1 MIAWNWLGRW
11 EKLYFNR
18 LLKTGK
24 NPFDQA
30 NAHQQ
35 AIIKKI

>member
-1 MIAWNWLGRW
+1 MIARNWLGRW

-24 NPFDQA
+24 A
-30 NAHQQ
+30 NAHQHAPKQ
-35 AIIKKI
+35 MRTNKR